1 MEGKRRHPR
10 PDRLADHAADEGS
23 PELRGRID
31 RHLERCAECRERMD
45 LLRRLSAAPPFADL
59 TPPDRLLERILASRA
74 ESAESEA
81 KVIPLRPVHR
91 RLSPALLRLAAAL
104 ALFVAGGLAGRAT
117 ATRDSGSGT
126 MGVGSDGSP
135 AVEAPSPLPETP
147 GRAALRVQRMGSDY
161 IAALSGFRR
170 VAAQADPRTLRQ
182 ARQVTLAAL
191 HGAATEL
198 DRFSAD
204 SLPDAQLVH
213 AIAQAQER
221 AIAADLRELRNND

>member
-10 PDRLADHAADEGS
+10 PDRLADHAAGEGS
-23 PELRGRID
+23 PELRGRIA
-31 RHLERCAECRERMD
+31 RHLERCAACRERMD
-45 LLRRLSAAPPFADL
+45 LLGRLSASPPFAEAA
-59 TPPDRLLERILASRA
+59 PPDGLLERILASRA
-74 ESAESEA
+74 ESAEPEA
-81 KVIPLRPVHR
+81 KVIPLRRVDR
-91 RLSPALLRLAAAL
+91 RPGPALLRLAAAL

-117 ATRDSGSGT
+117 AGSDG
-126 MGVGSDGSP
+126 GSDGSP
-135 AVEAPSPLPETP
+135 SVEAPAPLPETP

-204 SLPDAQLVH
+204 SLPDAQLVQT
-213 AIAQAQER
+213 IAQARER
-221 AIAADLRELRNND
+221 AIAADLRELRSND